1 MRQQLAQRN
10 GRTTARLID
19 KEDDLKRSKFALLA
33 AMTIAAPL
41 TLPTIVHAEKKAAPA
56 TKAAATSAPTAAQQ
70 PAAVPQPAASASARD
85 FTGVWEIYPDPFAG
99 DENTFVELT
108 APNGG
113 PKLKEPYA
121 TEWKNRI
128 DKRNAA
134 LKAGTPLADRS
145 TLCLPEGMPG
155 IMGAIFPIQFV
166 HTPNEVIVL
175 GEFLSQVRRIHLD
188 KTMPPV
194 EDVTP
199 SFYGYSIGKW
209 EGDTLVVTTLGVRE
223 DTEYFEIPHSNEM
236 KITERIRITKPGYME
251 DQITIEDPKRLAEP
265 YRFTYGYKL
274 NPDYEITEYLC
285 EKEDPLLKMNADG
298 TMEMKTGDQGTD
310 KAADEPADKKS
321 K

>member
-1 MRQQLAQRN
+1 MRR
-10 GRTTARLID
+10 
-19 KEDDLKRSKFALLA
+19 DDLKHSKFALLA
-33 AMTIAAPL
+33 AMTFAAPFA
-41 TLPTIVHAEKKAAPA
+41 LPTIAHAEEKAAPPA
-56 TKAAATSAPTAAQQ
+56 KAAAKPAPAVTQQ
-70 PAAVPQPAASASARD
+70 PALAPANGRNL
-85 FTGVWEIYPDPFAG
+85 TGVWEIYPDPFG
-99 DENTFVELT
+99 GEENTFVELE

-175 GEFLSQVRRIHLD
+175 GEFLSQVRRIHLG

-236 KITERIRITKPGYME
+236 KITERIRITQPGYME

-298 TMEMKTGDQGTD
+298 TMQMKVGGEVGVQDSGKAGDS
-310 KAADEPADKKS
+310 AAEKTSDKKS